1 MVSIMRF
8 LAAALLLVPLA
19 AGCAGDGDGPVTL
32 RVLADSSLTEVMADL
47 TAVYRQSHPH
57 LRFRL
62 RLDGSQ
68 ILIGE
73 LDKGDVVVTADT
85 DSLRSPDEDLEPLKI
100 VARNSLTI
108 AVAPG
113 NPLRVRGLA
122 RLADRRLK
130 VVSGPSTG
138 PLGRYSQQ
146 VLGRAGV
153 QVKPRSEEASARAVL
168 GLVRSGQADAGLVYI
183 TDMKSAGAAASSVA
197 IPAAQNVGVQY
208 PAAAVSDSPHR
219 DDAVE
224 FVDWLA
230 SAEATDLFHK
240 YGFQEP

>member
-1 MVSIMRF
+1 MRV
-8 LAAALLLVPLA
+8 LAAALLIVPLA
-19 AGCAGDGDGPVTL
+19 AGCANGGDGPVTL
-32 RVLADSSLTEVMADL
+32 RVLADSSLTEVMSDL

-68 ILIGE
+68 ILTGE
-73 LDKGDVVVTADT
+73 LDEGDVVITADT
-85 DSLRSPDEDLEPLKI
+85 ASLRSPDEDLEPART

-122 RLADRRLK
+122 RLADRRMK
-130 VVSGPSTG
+130 VVFGPSTG
-138 PLGRYSQQ
+138 PLGRYSQE
-146 VLGRAGV
+146 VLSRAGV
-153 QVKPRSEEASARAVL
+153 SVKPRSEEGSARAVL

-197 IPAAQNVGVQY
+197 IPAAQNVGVVY
-208 PAAAVSDSPHR
+208 PAAAVSESPR
-219 DDAVE
+219 LEDATA

-230 SAEATDLFHK
+230 SAEATSLFNK
-240 YGFQEP
+240 YGFQSP